1 MSDLLAALRRKAHDL
16 DCLAAA
22 ERAAGDAEMA
32 VHHEGDAM
40 LAWAQ
45 VATLELA
52 DGNAFGAPMDGRVAA

>member
-1 MSDLLAALRRKAHDL
+1 VGDQLAALRRKAHDL
-16 DCLAAA
+16 GCLAV
-22 ERAAGDAEMA
+22 EKRAAGDVEMA

-52 DGNAFGAPMDGRVAA
+52 DGNAFGAPMDGQVAA

>member
-1 MSDLLAALRRKAHDL
+1 MSDQLAALRRKAHDL
-16 DCLAAA
+16 DCLAAT
-22 ERAAGDAEMA
+22 ERTTGDIDMA

-52 DGNAFGAPMDGRVAA
+52 DGNALGAPTLGEAA